1 MKKAVKHLTALVL
14 AMAMLLAMTACSSS
28 GELKYTKEIEDVMGR
43 LTETSNTFATDVQTM
58 FNDLSDDN
66 RTTVMGDLAE
76 LEKVFQDIAALTAPK
91 KYEEVQKLLNES
103 SESALKGIAVYRT
116 ELGAVTA
123 ETMDEAFL
131 ERVTVGDDYLK
142 EAQSKM
148 LEAAN
153 LAEEIES

>member
-14 AMAMLLAMTACSSS
+14 AMAMLLAVTACSSS

-43 LTETSNTFATDVQTM
+43 LTETSTTFATDVQTM
-58 FNDLSDDN
+58 FNDLTEEN
-66 RTTVMGDLAE
+66 KTTVLSDLDD
-76 LEKVFQDIAALTAPK
+76 LEKVFKDIAALEAPK

-131 ERVTVGDDYLK
+131 ERVTEGDNYLK

>member
-66 RTTVMGDLAE
+66 RTTVMGDLDE
-76 LEKVFQDIAALTAPK
+76 LEKVFQDIAALKAPK
-91 KYEEVQKLLNES
+91 KYEEVQKLLN
-103 SESALKGIAVYRT
+103 ESALKGIAVYRT

>member
-1 MKKAVKHLTALVL
+1 MEGIPRSRQAAARSSLAVTVSVSYTHL
-14 AMAMLLAMTACSSS
+14 
-28 GELKYTKEIEDVMGR
+28 DVYKR
-43 LTETSNTFATDVQTM
+43 Q
-58 FNDLSDDN
+58 
-66 RTTVMGDLAE
+66 
-76 LEKVFQDIAALTAPK
+76 
-91 KYEEVQKLLNES
+91 
-103 SESALKGIAVYRT
+103 AVYRT

>member
-1 MKKAVKHLTALVL
+1 
-14 AMAMLLAMTACSSS
+14 
-28 GELKYTKEIEDVMGR
+28 MGR
-43 LTETSNTFATDVQTM
+43 LTETSKTFATDVKTM
-58 FNDLSDDN
+58 FNDLTDEN
-66 RTTVMGDLAE
+66 KTTVMGDLDE
-76 LEKVFQDIAALTAPK
+76 LEKVFQDIAALKAPK

-103 SESALKGIAVYRT
+103 SEIALKGIAVYRT

-131 ERVTVGDDYLK
+131 ERVRVGDDCLK